1 MQQVYLD
8 FGQLKSES
16 EAKID
21 HLVFLEDLQGFSKSS
36 NLLATVVIRKTYN
49 AMALLPN
56 LQIFVQLDIS
66 TYI

>member
-1 MQQVYLD
+1 MQQVHLD

-36 NLLATVVIRKTYN
+36 NLLAMVVIKKTYN
-49 AMALLPN
+49 MAVLPD
-56 LQIFVQLDIS
+56 LQIFVQLNIS